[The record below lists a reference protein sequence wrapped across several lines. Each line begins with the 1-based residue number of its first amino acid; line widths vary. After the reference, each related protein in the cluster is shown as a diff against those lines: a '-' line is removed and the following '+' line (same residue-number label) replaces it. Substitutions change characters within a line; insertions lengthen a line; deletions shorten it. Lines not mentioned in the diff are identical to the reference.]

1 MVESNSIIRY
11 FDYNWIGYEIVQIRK
26 LFRVSNISGSKVL
39 LFRQYMSMVASNLRS
54 DDAWGNS
61 RKELFIEYQW
71 RWEMRI
77 PVNQAIVSLT
87 SLHGELLLDL
97 ISYPLLVS
105 KIGFQKCVAFWGLV
119 GVDSSKM
126 IFFIREKIL
135 YCPIRNMTVIP
146 NHGHSFFNEWF
157 V

>member
-1 MVESNSIIRY
+1 MNFYLWKFLKRFVESNGI
-11 FDYNWIGYEIVQIRK
+11 FWNNWIGYEIVRIRK
-26 LFRVSNISGSKVL
+26 LFRVSNIIGSKVL
-39 LFRQYMSMVASNLRS
+39 LCRQYMSMVASNLRS

-87 SLHGELLLDL
+87 SLHGELLSDL
-97 ISYPLLVS
+97 ISYPLLVTI
-105 KIGFQKCVAFWGLV
+105 IGFQMCVAFWGLV

-126 IFFIREKIL
+126 IFFYSRKTRIL
-135 YCPIRNMTVIP
+135 SKQEIWR
-146 NHGHSFFNEWF
+146 
-157 V
+157 

>member
-1 MVESNSIIRY
+1 MVESNSIPSKYNIRY

-87 SLHGELLLDL
+87 SLHGELLSDL

-105 KIGFQKCVAFWGLV
+105 IICFQMCVAFWGLV
-119 GVDSSKM
+119 GVDSSKI
-126 IFFIREKIL
+126 IFVIREKSYI
-135 YCPIRNMTVIP
+135 IQTRNMAVIP
-146 NHGHSFFNEWF
+146 
-157 V
+157 